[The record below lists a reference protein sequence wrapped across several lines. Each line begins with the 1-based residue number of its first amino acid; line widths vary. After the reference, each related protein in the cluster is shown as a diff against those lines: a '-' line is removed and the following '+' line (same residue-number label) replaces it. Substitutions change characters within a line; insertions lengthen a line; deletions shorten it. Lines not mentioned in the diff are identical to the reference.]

1 MKVVTNEKLVESR
14 AKLGKRASLIG
25 LLILVAGFVVSLLS
39 PTLFYVSLG
48 CLVVGFLISNVGVY
62 NANLWLREP
71 RADQV
76 LSKGL
81 KGFSNKY
88 TLFNYT
94 GPVPHAVV
102 GPSGVVV
109 FVAKSQEGR
118 IIAKGKRW
126 RQPFSL
132 RRLIGFFGNE
142 PLGNP
147 TKDLEAV
154 TERVRKFNA
163 KALPD
168 TEVPVYGAIV
178 FSSPNVELELQNV
191 DVPVLTEKQLKGY
204 MRNLPKGEV
213 LTPEQRRTLMQAYQ
227 GNYEPPPKSKS

>member
-1 MKVVTNEKLVESR
+1 MKVVTNEKLVASR
-14 AKLGKRASLIG
+14 AKLAKRASLIG
-25 LLILVAGFVVSLLS
+25 LLILVAGFVISLVS

-48 CLVVGFLISNVGVY
+48 CLLVGFLISNVGVY
-62 NANLWLREP
+62 NANLWLKEP

-81 KGFSNKY
+81 KGFSNKF

-94 GPVPHAVV
+94 GPVPHAIV
-102 GPSGVVV
+102 GPSGIAV

-118 IIAKGKRW
+118 VVARGKRW
-126 RQPFSL
+126 RQPFSF
-132 RRLIGFFGNE
+132 RRLLGFFGNE

-147 TKDLEAV
+147 GKDLQAAV
-154 TERVRKFNA
+154 RAVEKFTA

-168 TEVPVYGAIV
+168 TEVPVYGAVV
-178 FSSPNVELELQNV
+178 FSSPQVQLELEDV

-204 MRNLPKGEV
+204 MRNLPKEEV
-213 LTPEQRRTLMQAYQ
+213 LTSEQRRALMQAFQ
-227 GNYEPPPKSKS
+227 GDYEPPPK